1 MDSKKSYKSYKTFGP
16 LESLKSISRRD
27 FLYRAAAVGGT
38 SLLLNTMNAWGMGIG
53 SKVSGPPQLSGSG
66 KGKKVLILGAG
77 LAGMTAAFELGKL
90 GYQCQIIEARS
101 FAGGRCQTA
110 RKGTTITELGGEKQ
124 TCQFDEGMYINHGP
138 WRIPLHHQST
148 LHYTRLFEVPLE
160 VMVNDNDHAI
170 VYAENAGPLSK
181 QRLRPAQIKADMR
194 GHVAELLAKSVRNK
208 QLDNELTA
216 DDKRLLLD
224 YLAHEGQLAGSDL
237 QYKGR
242 SGRGYAV
249 NPGAGMVP
257 GAGTPSD
264 PLGFKDLLASKV
276 GNVYSAV
283 QDFPMQNTMFQ
294 PVGGM
299 DQIAKAFEKRV
310 GRNIRYHSEVQ
321 TLRQNDKGVTVTFKD
336 TVSGKLSTLTAD
348 YCLCAI
354 PLSVLRNIDT
364 DFSDKFKAAVK
375 AVAYA
380 PVGKIGLQMKR
391 RFWEEDDQIYGGHIL
406 TDIEG
411 INTISLPSTGW
422 QKQKGVVLGYYNY
435 QNKAIEVSG
444 MSLKERA
451 EFALA
456 AGEKI
461 FPAYRESFDSAFS
474 VAWHRIQYNLGGWAE
489 WTDKTR
495 ASAYPVLVEGEGRVL
510 LAGEHLS
517 YLTGWQAGA
526 IESAWQQIAKIHE
539 RASA

>member
-1 MDSKKSYKSYKTFGP
+1 MNSKTVKSFKSFSALT
-16 LESLKSISRRD
+16 RRD

-38 SLLLNTMNAWGMGIG
+38 GLLLNTMNAWGMGIG
-53 SKVSGPPQLSGSG
+53 STASAPPALSGSG

-77 LAGMTAAFELGKL
+77 LAGMTAAYELGKL
-90 GYQCQIIEARS
+90 GYHCQILEARS

-110 RKGTTITELGGEKQ
+110 RKGFSLTELGGDKQ
-124 TCQFDEGMYINHGP
+124 TCEFDDGQYINHGP

-160 VMVNDNDHAI
+160 VMVNDNDHSF
-170 VYAENAGPLSK
+170 VYSENAGPYAGK
-181 QRLRPAQIKADMR
+181 RMRVAEIKADMR
-194 GHVAELLAKSVRNK
+194 GHVSELLAKSVKSK
-208 QLDNELTA
+208 QLDAELTA
-216 DDKRLLLD
+216 DDQRLLLD
-224 YLAHEGQLAGSDL
+224 YLAHEGQLAGADL

-242 SGRGYAV
+242 SGRGYTV
-249 NPGAGMVP
+249 NPGAGTAP

-264 PLGFKDLLASKV
+264 PLGFKDLLASKL

-299 DQIAKAFEKRV
+299 EQIAKAFEKRV
-310 GRNIRYHSEVQ
+310 GKNIRYRAEVQ
-321 TLRQNDKGVTVTFKD
+321 TIRQNDKGVTVTYKD
-336 TVSGKLSTLTAD
+336 TGTGKSASIGAD
-348 YCLCAI
+348 YCLVAM
-354 PLSVLRNIDT
+354 PLSVLRQIDT
-364 DFSDKFKAAVK
+364 DFSDKFKQAV
-375 AVAYA
+375 ATVAYA

-391 RFWEEDDQIYGGHIL
+391 RFWEEDEHLYGGHVL
-406 TDIEG
+406 TDLKG
-411 INTISLPSTGW
+411 INTISMPSYGW
-422 QKQKGVVLGYYNY
+422 QKKKGVLLGYYQY
-435 QNKAIEVSG
+435 QTAAIETSAL
-444 MSLKERA
+444 SPKERA
-451 EFALA
+451 AFALE
-456 AGEKI
+456 AGQKI
-461 FPAYRESFDSAFS
+461 FPQYTENFETAFS
-474 VAWHRIQYNLGGWAE
+474 VAWHRVQYNLGGWAE

-495 ASAYPVLVEGEGRVL
+495 AAAYPILVEGEGRVL

>member
-1 MDSKKSYKSYKTFGP
+1 MDSTKQFKSFRSF
-16 LESLKSISRRD
+16 SSISRRD

-53 SKVSGPPQLSGSG
+53 SKASGPPELSGSG
-66 KGKKVLILGAG
+66 KGKKVVILGAG
-77 LAGMTAAFELGKL
+77 LAGMTAAYELGKL

-160 VMVNDNDHAI
+160 VMVNDNDHAF
-170 VYAENAGPLSK
+170 VYAENAGPLAR

-194 GHVAELLAKSVRNK
+194 GHVAELLAKSVKSNH
-208 QLDNELTA
+208 LDQELTE

-224 YLAHEGQLAGSDL
+224 YLAHEGQLAGKDL
-237 QYKGR
+237 AYKGR

-249 NPGAGMVP
+249 NPGAGLVP

-264 PLGFKDLLASKV
+264 PLGFRDLLASKV

-283 QDFPMQNTMFQ
+283 QDFPMQSTMFQ

-310 GRNIRYHSEVQ
+310 GRNIRYRAEVQ
-321 TLRQNDKGVTVTFKD
+321 TIRQNDRGVTVTFKD
-336 TVSGKLSTLTAD
+336 TGSGKLASVTAD
-348 YCLCAI
+348 YCLCTV
-354 PLSVLRNIDT
+354 PLSVLRTIDT
-364 DFSDKFKAAVK
+364 DFSDRFKDAIK
-375 AVAYA
+375 AVSYA
-380 PVGKIGLQMKR
+380 PVGKAGLQMKR
-391 RFWEEDDQIYGGHIL
+391 RFWEEDDQIYGGHVL
-406 TDIEG
+406 TDMKG
-411 INTISLPSTGW
+411 INTISLPSSGW
-422 QKQKGVVLGYYNY
+422 QQKKGVLLGYYHY
-435 QNKAIEVSG
+435 ALDAIEISAL
-444 MSLKERA
+444 SPAERA
-451 EFALA
+451 EFAVA

-461 FPAYRESFDSAFS
+461 FPAYRESFESAFS
-474 VAWHRIQYNLGGWAE
+474 VAWHRVQYNLGGWAE
-489 WTDKTR
+489 WDEAGRKN
-495 ASAYPVLVEGEGRVL
+495 AYPLLLEGEGRVM

-526 IESAWQQIAKIHE
+526 IESSWQQIE
-539 RASA
+539 RLHRRAAA